1 MTDKFCN
8 GTLKLL
14 GYPYIY
20 TNISRKSKINTTST
34 TLKLYEKKK
43 NEKRIIQQNY
53 SFLVTQKYLK
63 ISRIFGLAKLFLV
76 KVFV

>member
-43 NEKRIIQQNY
+43 WKKNY
-53 SFLVTQKYLK
+53 TT
-63 ISRIFGLAKLFLV
+63 KLFLFGNSEIF
-76 KVFV
+76 KNFANFWPREAFSG